1 MPSSSSLC
9 LFRQIPSFLG
19 IESLIGTINVDRR
32 GGRELY
38 CVDRCKRLFADELKG
53 ENIRSIWKVCR
64 MTGDPSFLSFSFKF
78 CQVWS
83 CWSTFIQI
91 FLLRSISGKFILNY
105 EFYVNYYVIDIV
117 SQWFRDNWSIFI
129 GINDLPKWKSRNIS
143 WNTFWET
150 GSITFVKDARSN
162 DYQFANLSLVRTS
175 IISRHESIH
184 QKETRFFILEPF
196 SRNFSRFRPWIK
208 PWTEID

>member
-38 CVDRCKRLFADELKG
+38 CVDRCKRLFAGELKG

-162 DYQFANLSLVRTS
+162 DYQFANLSFVRTS
-175 IISRHESIH
+175 IISRHERSSIR
-184 QKETRFFILEPF
+184 KKRVSSF
-196 SRNFSRFRPWIK
+196 SNLSPVISRDSVRG
-208 PWTEID
+208 